1 MPTTTSAS
9 RKAILPFL
17 FPKQTEDDIV
27 REILSTEKSGDMTW
41 DVFIEEQEKW
51 EREHLK

>member
-17 FPKQTEDDIV
+17 FPNQTEDDIV
-27 REILSTEKSGDMTW
+27 REILSAEKSGDMTW
-41 DVFIEEQEKW
+41 DEFIEEQEQW